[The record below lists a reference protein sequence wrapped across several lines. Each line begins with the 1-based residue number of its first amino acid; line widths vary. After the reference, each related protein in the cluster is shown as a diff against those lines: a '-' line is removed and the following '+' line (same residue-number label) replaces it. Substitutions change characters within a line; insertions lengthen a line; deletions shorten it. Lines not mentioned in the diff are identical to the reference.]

1 MVVEDDDGVRDT
13 LNTRLGIVDTHS
25 DPLYEEPLGLSGRI
39 QSSVGGLLNML
50 LLFTLA
56 MMVIAFVTL
65 RLTGGERDSDI
76 PRWISRDKGE
86 QIGADDDDES
96 PEAATD
102 DDEEGASDD

>member
-1 MVVEDDDGVRDT
+1 
-13 LNTRLGIVDTHS
+13 
-25 DPLYEEPLGLSGRI
+25 
-39 QSSVGGLLNML
+39 ML

-56 MMVIAFVTL
+56 IMVIAFVTL
-65 RLTGGERDSDI
+65 RLTGGERDGDI